1 ESHLTGADANGGR
14 AGLVSPAAAAPSDEL
29 PELVVADVAAQ
40 VLVPRDDLLADPLQL
55 VRGEA
60 GVDAHVPQR
69 AVQPVHVLAHAEAL
83 AVERSR
89 DVEYAVAHQEAAIHR
104 IDLHLAERHELPIE
118 VRDII
123 GHDSSS
129 PALPARSE

>member
-1 ESHLTGADANGGR
+1 ESHLTGADADGGR
-14 AGLVSPAAAAPSDEL
+14 AGLVGPAAPAPGDEL

-40 VLVPRDDLLADPLQL
+40 VLVPRDDLLTDPLQL

-60 GVDAHVPQR
+60 GVDADVPQR
-69 AVQPVHVLAHAEAL
+69 AVQPVDVLAHAEAL
-83 AVERSR
+83 AVEHPR
-89 DVEYAVAHQEAAIHR
+89 DGEHAVAHQEATIHR
-104 IDLHLAERHELPIE
+104 IDLHLAERHELPVE
-118 VRDII
+118 VRDIV